1 MPAPGRLSRDKSGH
15 PLLRE
20 IGRPALIAERTKLDA
35 CLTVTTIY
43 RLPDDMAED
52 KHRGSSTP
60 ADITR
65 LSQISPVKYTGKFS
79 YLSMEKEKYLP
90 LNPNTSPSRIQQRTT
105 QSQVVREPRP
115 SSQNIPFSPANR
127 PPSPIKRLQP
137 LTKPPARPSSR
148 PAFTS
153 TSRATSPTK
162 ASSFK
167 QTAKVPINPHASP
180 TRTPLYNNNGGRN
193 ETGLG
198 LNLSNPTPGR
208 SSPTRQPSL
217 IKPCNSTRDSVDSS
231 LMNVTFVSA
240 ASGIDEN
247 LPPPSSNKTKDFKS
261 HQTSIL
267 AGLGFSR
274 LGNQTKSPIPSTG
287 IPGAASSPE
296 RFGNSALKA
305 DERFFGGYDPK
316 KEPLK
321 AYLRI
326 RPPNAASTRTTPY
339 ISILNDTEVLLA
351 APTQSSATGFPS
363 QESVNAKYKFTRYG
377 PEATQQEFFQGT
389 GLPLVSDLLEGKSS
403 LCFAYGVTASGKTYT
418 VQGGLDTVRG
428 GGSMDPG
435 LLPRT
440 IDVLFNSIG
449 CNLTELPI
457 TYQIDRFA
465 DPSSPRSSPTLMKDQ
480 TVLPIDSSVEFGI
493 WISYAEVYNEKVYDL
508 LDTMIESSSSSG
520 ATFQSFTANLADQ
533 VKNAAHLLHTKASNT
548 GGVIKRKPLT
558 LKHDKTSGNKYVHG
572 LTEIRVK
579 TAEEAK
585 ILLRRGQVNR
595 TVFSTYAN
603 RTSSRSHGIFTIK
616 VIKLPKNVQLS
627 ESMLAAA
634 TVSRLSI
641 VDLAGSERTRNTQT
655 TGQRLKEAGNIN
667 KSLMVLGQ
675 CMETLRKNQEQKE
688 KNRKMTIVPFRH
700 SKLTELFQSFFTGEG
715 KTVMIVNVNPCDT
728 GFDENSH
735 VMKFSAVASEVVTV
749 REEHHQNPYPSSR
762 PSQDSSGAPSV
773 FLAQFVKLNAFL
785 ARLGCIFI
793 EDEDDEDEFENEDGD
808 EDSTD
813 NNDAFVDHLLEQ
825 VSSLRVKLVEAE
837 IRAAMIE
844 SEVREQVMQEYNQ
857 RMLDMEPCLLRIWQ
871 MRKIDI
877 FNRATQ
883 HLSQSSVDSN
893 EEDLANYNNEN
904 EKTIVKEAKNQSNR
918 SKKANKKQTT
928 VKTSVDSQKEAD
940 DDDPTSQFHQSSS
953 LDHPP
958 EAPAKPVRELR
969 PRTRKS

>member
-1 MPAPGRLSRDKSGH
+1 MTP
-15 PLLRE
+15 
-20 IGRPALIAERTKLDA
+20 
-35 CLTVTTIY
+35 VTTIY

-52 KHRGSSTP
+52 KQLTTIAVIGSRGSSTP

-363 QESVNAKYKFTRYG
+363 QESVNAKYKFTRVYG

-457 TYQIDRFA
+457 RPTRLTGIEIAPLIPETIKRDSFA

-749 REEHHQNPYPSSR
+749 REEQHQNPYALL
-762 PSQDSSGAPSV
+762 QD
-773 FLAQFVKLNAFL
+773 QVKTPVEPPVVDETS
-785 ARLGCIFI
+785 FI
-793 EDEDDEDEFENEDGD
+793 LEDEDDEDEFENEDGD

-857 RMLDMEPCLLRIWQ
+857 RMLDMEALFTQNMANEAKEAELKTD
-871 MRKIDI
+871 RKIDI

-928 VKTSVDSQKEAD
+928 VKTFVDSQKEAD